1 MSLSSPSPN
10 RSSCRG
16 GGGAVELECLN
27 VAKFVGDP
35 SFEEL
40 SPADGWQQAVAPSPN
55 QKELLHPV
63 CQFTIS
69 VLVLVLKQPA
79 TLQLPAQAG
88 GSTVH
93 SYQGQGHHWPSSL
106 LQSTVNHEST
116 VHVQLLSS
124 VSWC

>member
-16 GGGAVELECLN
+16 GCGAVELECLN

-40 SPADGWQQAVAPSPN
+40 WPADGWQQAVALSLH
-55 QKELLHPV
+55 QKELRHPV
-63 CQFTIS
+63 CQFRIS
-69 VLVLVLKQPA
+69 AAVLKQS

-88 GSTVH
+88 ESTVH
-93 SYQGQGHHWPSSL
+93 SYQGQGHHWSSSL
-106 LQSTVNHEST
+106 LQSTVYEST
-116 VHVQLLSS
+116 VHV
-124 VSWC
+124 